1 MRRTEY
7 VGDRTNEISFPLG
20 GIGSGS
26 IGLAGNGRLID
37 WEIFNRP
44 NKESYNGFSHIA
56 VKAERQGKLLDAR
69 VLNGDV
75 NKGYSG
81 PGTGLENTSM
91 AGFPHFKKCVFYGE
105 FPLAEIQ
112 FEDDHFPGKVTLRAF
127 NPFIPLNDTDSS
139 IPAAFMEVEFQND
152 GKEELQYSA
161 AFTVRNP
168 DQKGR
173 NQFVK
178 KELRF
183 LTTQY
188 AEDHPQ
194 FGELC
199 LATDADGEISHQ
211 EYWYRGGWSDSLET
225 YWRNFTEQSNLKA
238 RRYEEPGDGD
248 HGTLCVKQM
257 VPAGES
263 VRIRFILSWNYPNNY
278 TYWNPNYKHITWKNY
293 YAVLFSSAQESAA
306 YGLANWDRLYGET
319 KRFKDELYACSLPDV
334 VIEAISATMSVL
346 KTATV
351 LRLEDGSIY
360 GWEGLHKNVGSC
372 EGTCTHVWNYAYVLP
387 FLFPKLERSIRN
399 LDYRYNQDESGRMQF
414 RMMLPL
420 ERPRGTFRAC
430 VDGQMGGIVKVYR
443 EWKISGDDLWLKEIW
458 PAVKKSLEYAWSEDN
473 EDRWDLD
480 QDGVLEGRQHHTL
493 DMALFGPSSWLE
505 GFYLAALKAGE
516 EMARYLGE
524 EDSADEYREL
534 FERGKAWSEE
544 HLFNGRYY
552 IQQIDL
558 KDASILEPFEGAKE
572 YWNKEVGEIKYQ
584 IGEGCEIDQICA
596 QWHANIVGLGTIF
609 DKEHVKTAL
618 SSLYQQNVKR
628 SMRDFYNPW
637 RLFCLNDEGGA
648 VICEYPEGTKKP
660 AIPIPYCQETMHGF
674 EYQLAALMISEGM
687 IEEGVEIVAMIRDR
701 YDGKKR
707 NPWNEIECGNNYAR
721 SMASYSMIPIF
732 SGFIFDMPKGVIGF
746 NPILQKDVFRCIW
759 SLDSAWGNV
768 QIKGE
773 QVLIQ
778 ILSGQLTLRELQL
791 PFVTREIHTVR
802 VDGQSV
808 KVKCQGGRIQFDEPM
823 TVQEWIQV

>member
-178 KELRF
+178 KNCVL

-257 VPAGES
+257 VPLENQCE
-263 VRIRFILSWNYPNNY
+263 F
-278 TYWNPNYKHITWKNY
+278 
-293 YAVLFSSAQESAA
+293 VLF
-306 YGLANWDRLYGET
+306 Y
-319 KRFKDELYACSLPDV
+319 
-334 VIEAISATMSVL
+334 
-346 KTATV
+346 
-351 LRLEDGSIY
+351 
-360 GWEGLHKNVGSC
+360 
-372 EGTCTHVWNYAYVLP
+372 
-387 FLFPKLERSIRN
+387 
-399 LDYRYNQDESGRMQF
+399 
-414 RMMLPL
+414 
-420 ERPRGTFRAC
+420 
-430 VDGQMGGIVKVYR
+430 
-443 EWKISGDDLWLKEIW
+443 
-458 PAVKKSLEYAWSEDN
+458 
-473 EDRWDLD
+473 
-480 QDGVLEGRQHHTL
+480 
-493 DMALFGPSSWLE
+493 
-505 GFYLAALKAGE
+505 
-516 EMARYLGE
+516 
-524 EDSADEYREL
+524 
-534 FERGKAWSEE
+534 
-544 HLFNGRYY
+544 
-552 IQQIDL
+552 
-558 KDASILEPFEGAKE
+558 
-572 YWNKEVGEIKYQ
+572 
-584 IGEGCEIDQICA
+584 
-596 QWHANIVGLGTIF
+596 LGTIR
-609 DKEHVKTAL
+609 TTIL
-618 SSLYQQNVKR
+618 T
-628 SMRDFYNPW
+628 
-637 RLFCLNDEGGA
+637 G
-648 VICEYPEGTKKP
+648 
-660 AIPIPYCQETMHGF
+660 IPI
-674 EYQLAALMISEGM
+674 IN
-687 IEEGVEIVAMIRDR
+687 I
-701 YDGKKR
+701 
-707 NPWNEIECGNNYAR
+707 
-721 SMASYSMIPIF
+721 
-732 SGFIFDMPKGVIGF
+732 
-746 NPILQKDVFRCIW
+746 
-759 SLDSAWGNV
+759 
-768 QIKGE
+768 
-773 QVLIQ
+773 
-778 ILSGQLTLRELQL
+778 
-791 PFVTREIHTVR
+791 
-802 VDGQSV
+802 
-808 KVKCQGGRIQFDEPM
+808 
-823 TVQEWIQV
+823 